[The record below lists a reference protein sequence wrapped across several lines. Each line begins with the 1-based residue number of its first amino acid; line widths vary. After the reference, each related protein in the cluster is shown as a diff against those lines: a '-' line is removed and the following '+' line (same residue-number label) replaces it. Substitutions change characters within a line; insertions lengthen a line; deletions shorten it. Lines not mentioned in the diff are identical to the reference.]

1 MGIDNSKTSRKINI
15 ILLGLES
22 SGKTFFL
29 FSRVKQL
36 IEVGG
41 EIKTKPTE
49 GFNYEEIRFD
59 SMEIAIWDLPGK
71 ESLRSFWP
79 IYYKNIAFDG
89 IIYLIDYDNKTTLD
103 ESIKVLHE
111 IVVKEEFSEC
121 SIIIFVNRNIED
133 CIDNNDDS
141 SDDST
146 KENNNEM
153 KSKEFEID
161 EIKKVLYFDI
171 IPQINKDI
179 FIFDLFEKRKP
190 GDKQFELENRFREF
204 LATFK

>member
-1 MGIDNSKTSRKINI
+1 MGIDNSKASQKINI

-29 FSRVKQL
+29 FSRVKQF

-41 EIKTKPTE
+41 AIKTKPTE
-49 GFNYEEIRFD
+49 GFNYEEIMFD

-79 IYYKNIAFDG
+79 IYFKNIAFDG
-89 IIYLIDYDNKTTLD
+89 IIYLIDFDNKTTLD
-103 ESIKVLHE
+103 DSIKVLHE
-111 IVVKEEFSEC
+111 IIVKEELSEC
-121 SIIIFVNRNIED
+121 SLIIFVNKSIED
-133 CIDNNDDS
+133 SMDNNDDS

-146 KENNNEM
+146 KENNEV

-190 GDKQFELENRFREF
+190 GDKQFELENKFREF